1 MTGLEETRAT
11 EFWEAQN
18 KAEKLFGE
26 IDARGLI
33 RTGVSESKLNEDI
46 YALANEMYGI
56 DTYWHK

>member
-11 EFWEAQN
+11 ELWEAQN
-18 KAEKLFGE
+18 KADKLFGE
-26 IDARGLI
+26 IDVRGLI